1 MKAKSTRATSRINM
15 TPIIANLTALIL
27 EVERV
32 KRPSAFVHV
41 LHGSLASARDHATW
55 ERERSGGKAEV
66 AP

>member
-1 MKAKSTRATSRINM
+1 M